1 MISALLLSD
10 IARETGGQLFGE
22 ASFSNV
28 CTDTRSVSPG
38 DLFVALAGDHYDGNQ
53 FVSDAGIAGAVAAI
67 TNEAVTAA
75 IPSVKV
81 DDTRFAL
88 GQIARLNRRKFSGPV
103 VALTGS
109 AGKTTTKEM
118 VARILCER
126 GEVLATEANF
136 NNEIG
141 VPLTLLAIDPSH
153 QFAVVE
159 MGASHIGDIAYLTQ
173 FAEPTIAVL
182 TNAMAVHIEG
192 FGSIEAVAKTKG
204 EIFENL
210 PEGGVAII
218 NQDEPFF
225 QQWLQQAGKASV
237 VTFSKYDTSANY
249 YASNIHIQTNASTV
263 FELHLAQQTI
273 TIKLALLGEHNV
285 LNAVAAAAAAMT
297 AGATVDDV
305 KKGLESVRPVDGRL
319 KASADSNRT
328 VIDDTYN
335 ASPGSV
341 MAAIDVLSGFSGR
354 RCLILGTMAELGGLA
369 EKSHR
374 DVANYARH
382 KGIEELL
389 VVGEFASLVSESF
402 GAACLPFDDVQQLLD
417 VLDESL
423 HSSVILVKGSRSAHM
438 ERVVEALKKN
448 NKREK

>member
-10 IARETGGQLFGE
+10 IARETSGQLFGE

-28 CTDTRSVSPG
+28 CTDTRLVSPG

-53 FVSDAGIAGAVAAI
+53 FVSDAGMAGAVAAI
-67 TNEAVTAA
+67 TSEAVIAA

-141 VPLTLLAIDPSH
+141 VPLTLLAIDASH

-159 MGASHIGDIAYLTQ
+159 MGASHVGDIAYLTR

-210 PEGGVAII
+210 QEGGVAII

-237 VTFSKYDTSANY
+237 VTFSKYDTSANF
-249 YASNIHIQTNASTV
+249 YASDIHIQKNASTV

-285 LNAVAAAAAAMT
+285 LNAVAAAAAMT

-319 KASADSNRT
+319 KACAYSNRT

-341 MAAIDVLSGFSGR
+341 MAAIDVLSGFSGS

-369 EKSHR
+369 EKGHR

-382 KGIEELL
+382 KGIEQLL
-389 VVGEFASLVSESF
+389 VVGEFASLVAESF
-402 GAACLPFDDVQQLLD
+402 GTACLPFDNVQQLLD
-417 VLDESL
+417 VLDESV
-423 HSSVILVKGSRSAHM
+423 HSSVVLVKGSRSAHM
-438 ERVVEALKKN
+438 ERVVDALKNN
-448 NKREK
+448 NKRDQ